1 MANPSRIS
9 TSVVA
14 ACGPIVPSDQA
25 RTNASATVYG
35 PGRMNDG

>member
-14 ACGPIVPSDQA
+14 ACGPIVPSVQA
-25 RTNASATVYG
+25 RTNRPATVYG